1 MENQTPST
9 LIAIDNSSLPDERRD
24 IHTQA
29 IGMLVADLRFITL
42 ALVIAIGLTNL
53 PYVYAYATTPDG
65 MHFMGFVQNMPDS
78 GEYLAWMRE
87 SMNSILISNTLTSE
101 SNPPL
106 FFNLVFW
113 ILGRLA
119 AHTIGDLVQWLTF
132 FRIVSGILVIV
143 TAYYFC
149 SLFIADRLQRR
160 TAFCLIVFSSG
171 LSVYIA
177 IFNKVASPINF
188 SAQFI
193 AEGTTL
199 YSMMSFPLLAYSAFL
214 IMLILGWSFI
224 AYQQASLRWACAA
237 GIAALILG
245 WSHGYDLLSIYGV
258 LGAFTILV
266 TIRNRVSWIWIKSVA
281 LIVGIS
287 CFPGIYFFVLTKT
300 NAVWRD
306 SLSQFANA
314 GVFSPDPLQL
324 VLLLGLPLIVTLAS
338 YDGFIPLQ
346 KHSSQDLF
354 LKTWFGVQF
363 FLIYLP
369 VEYQIHFINGFQV
382 PVALLATNGLSRHL
396 VPRIAQ
402 WRLVKP
408 WNTSGKLF
416 PVLAAFLI
424 LATVPSSIY
433 FVGWRLNDM
442 SRHPSPYFL
451 QADQVRALHW
461 LNEHSSPDH
470 IVLSSNDIGSFIPG
484 LTGNR
489 PFLSH
494 WAMTLNFYSKR
505 EIVNRFFDSAA
516 TDAERI
522 RIIQEYNISHVFW
535 SDAERTLGAWNP
547 DTATFLER
555 DWSGATAVVYR
566 IKR

>member
-1 MENQTPST
+1 
-9 LIAIDNSSLPDERRD
+9 
-24 IHTQA
+24 
-29 IGMLVADLRFITL
+29 MLVADWRFITL
-42 ALVIAIGLTNL
+42 ALVITLGLTNL
-53 PYVYAYATTPDG
+53 PYLYAYATTPNG

-87 SMNSILISNTLTSE
+87 STHSILISNTLTLE
-101 SNPPL
+101 ANPPL

-119 AHTIGDLVQWLTF
+119 AYTIGDLVQWLAF

-149 SLFIADRLQRR
+149 SLFFLDRLQRR
-160 TAFCLIVFSSG
+160 MAFCLIVFSSG
-171 LSVYIA
+171 LSAYIA
-177 IFNKVASPINF
+177 ILNKVAGSINF
-188 SAQFI
+188 RVQFV

-199 YSMMSFPLLAYSAFL
+199 YSMMSFPLLTYSAFL

-224 AYQQASLRWACAA
+224 AYQQASLRWAFAA
-237 GIAALILG
+237 GIASLVLG
-245 WSHGYDLLSIYGV
+245 WSHGYDLLSIYSV
-258 LGAFTILV
+258 LGTFTVLV
-266 TIRNRVSWIWIKSVA
+266 TVRNRVSWIWIKSVV
-281 LIVGIS
+281 LIIGIS

-314 GVFSPDPLQL
+314 GMFSPDPLQL
-324 VLLLGLPLIVTLAS
+324 VMLLGLPLLITLAS
-338 YDGFIPLQ
+338 YDGFIPLH

-382 PVALLATNGLSRHL
+382 PVALLATDGLSRHL
-396 VPRIAQ
+396 FPRIAQ
-402 WRLVKP
+402 WRFVKP
-408 WNTSGKLF
+408 WNTSGKLL
-416 PVLAAFLI
+416 PALAAFII

-442 SRHPSPYFL
+442 SRHQSPYFL
-451 QADQVRALHW
+451 QKDQVRAIQW
-461 LNEHSSPDH
+461 LNEHSSPEH
-470 IVLSSNDIGSFIPG
+470 IVLSSNDIGYFIPG

-494 WAMTLNFYSKR
+494 WAMTLNFYAKR
-505 EIVNRFFDSAA
+505 EIVNRFFDLAT

-522 RIIQEYNISHVFW
+522 QIIHQYNISHVFW
-535 SDAERTLGAWNP
+535 SDAERALGTWNP
-547 DTATFLER
+547 DNATFLER
-555 DWSGATAVVYR
+555 AWSSATVVVYL